1 MSNNKPLNVRLR
13 GNSNKNADRKKS
25 TSIVKK
31 VKKKDDKVV
40 NSNNNGQKKQ
50 KKSKKIGWKIF
61 RIFLLLGLA
70 MCIVGVGIVLGVISG
85 IIDGTD
91 SISLDELEL
100 LPQTSFVYDMNGNQ
114 IAALYDSENRIVV
127 SYEDIPKHTVD
138 AVVAIED
145 ERFYKHHGI
154 DLKRTIGAIGNYVIK
169 GGDSDYGAS
178 TITQQLV
185 KNITSDNERA
195 WQRKIREWYRA
206 ISLETKLSK
215 EKIFESYVNTI
226 YYGDSSW
233 GIEVAANHFFGK
245 SVSELNIAESAA
257 IAAMIQSP
265 EITNAYRSDEA
276 RAALL
281 ARKDLV
287 LGKMLSLGFINQQ
300 EYDEAKAYNLE
311 FKSKQVNYGGTQT
324 YFVDAVVE
332 AVIADLMEQRNVSR
346 GIALKMIYTDGYKI
360 NSTQDPDVQAKVDY
374 AFTNGEIFYD
384 DIQGA
389 MVVLD
394 HSTGQVRGLIGGAG
408 QKVGALTLNRA
419 TQSYRQPGS
428 CMKPFGAYGPA
439 MEKGLL
445 NCGSGIDDNQFTMG
459 NWTPHNW
466 YGSFYGFVTVRD
478 AISDSM
484 NIPAAKANLLVGDED
499 YCWNFAY
506 NCGLTSLSESDKSA
520 ASLGLGGVTNG
531 FTPMMMANAYGT
543 IANGGYWIKP
553 KLYTTV
559 VDRNGNIVLDNSAID
574 GKQVMK
580 DSTSYMLASCLQ
592 SVVTTPVWGTAYGA
606 VSIQGGAMPCA
617 GKTGNTNDDKDRWF
631 CGFTKYYTIACW
643 TGYDQPVPIN
653 RGYPYDSTKLFNS
666 VMNMVCEGKEPAEI
680 MPQPSSVRSVALCRD
695 SGKVPTD
702 ACNADPR
709 GSRVLTDLCAI
720 DAIPTETCT
729 VHEFVNICNVSK
741 KLASSSCSSTS
752 KESRL
757 VRSAPSQGQYPS
769 DWGYTKPTETCSGN
783 HSGSSATPGNP
794 RVTIYRNGVA
804 Q

>member
-13 GNSNKNADRKKS
+13 GNGTKS
-25 TSIVKK
+25 SSSVVRK
-31 VKKKDDKVV
+31 VKKNDNKIV
-40 NSNNNGQKKQ
+40 NSNGNEPKKQ
-50 KKSKKIGWKIF
+50 KKKGKLGWKIF
-61 RIFLLLGLA
+61 RILLLVGLA
-70 MCIVGVGIVLGVISG
+70 LCIIGVGVVLGVISG

-114 IAALYDSENRIVV
+114 LAALYDSENRIVV

-154 DLKRTIGAIGNYVIK
+154 DLKRTLGAIGNYVIN

-185 KNITSDNERA
+185 KNITSDKERA

-215 EKIFESYVNTI
+215 EQIFESYVNTI

-233 GIEVAANHFFGK
+233 GIEVASNHFFGK

-265 EITNAYRSDEA
+265 EVTNAYRSDEA
-276 RAALL
+276 RDALL
-281 ARKDLV
+281 KRKDIV
-287 LGKMLSLGFINQQ
+287 LNKMLSLGFITQE
-300 EYDEAKAYNLE
+300 EYDEASNYQLE
-311 FKSKQVNYGGTQT
+311 FKTKQVNYGGTQT

-332 AVIADLMEQRNVSR
+332 AVIEDLMEQRNISR
-346 GIALKMIYTDGYKI
+346 GIALKMIYTDGYQI
-360 NSTQDPDVQAKVDY
+360 HSTEDPDVQWQVDE
-374 AFTNGEIFYD
+374 AFKNGNIFYD

-394 HSTGQVRGLIGGAG
+394 HKTGQVRGLIGGAG
-408 QKVGALTLNRA
+408 EKVGALTLNRA

-439 MEKGLL
+439 FEKGLL
-445 NCGSGIDDNQFTMG
+445 SPGAGIDDNQFTMG

-466 YGSFYGFVTVRD
+466 YGYFFGFVTVRD

-506 NCGLTSLSESDKSA
+506 NCGLTSLSDSDKSA

-531 FTPMMMANAYGT
+531 FTPLMMANAYGT
-543 IANGGYWIKP
+543 IANSGYYIKP
-553 KLYTTV
+553 KFYTTV
-559 VDRNGNIVLDNSAID
+559 EDRNGNIVLDNTELN

-580 DSTSYMLASCLQ
+580 DSTAYMLSSCLQ
-592 SVVTTPVWGTAYGA
+592 SVVTTPVLGTAYGA
-606 VSIQGGAMPCA
+606 VSIQNGSIPCA

-631 CGFTKYYTIACW
+631 CGFTNYYTIACW

-653 RGYPYDSTKLFNS
+653 RGYPYDSTKLFNT
-666 VMNMVCEGKEPAEI
+666 VMNAICSGKQGVEI
-680 MPQPSSVRSVALCRD
+680 MAQPSSVKSVELCRD

-702 ACNADPR
+702 ACRADQR
-709 GSRVLTDLCAI
+709 GSRVLTDYVAV
-720 DAIPTETCT
+720 DSIPTDTCT
-729 VHEFVNICNVSK
+729 VHEFVQICNSTGK
-741 KLASSSCSSTS
+741 IASSKCASTKKS
-752 KESRL
+752 VL
-757 VRSAPSQGQYPS
+757 VRAQPSQGQYPN
-769 DWGYTKPTETCSGN
+769 DWAYTKPSETCSGN
-783 HSGSSATPGNP
+783 HANSGATPGNP
-794 RVTIYRNGVA
+794 RITIYRNGVA

>member
-13 GNSNKNADRKKS
+13 GNGTKS
-25 TSIVKK
+25 SSSVVRK
-31 VKKKDDKVV
+31 VKKKDNKIV
-40 NSNNNGQKKQ
+40 NSNGNEPKKQ
-50 KKSKKIGWKIF
+50 KKKGKLGWKIF
-61 RIFLLLGLA
+61 RILLLVGLA
-70 MCIVGVGIVLGVISG
+70 LCIIGVGVVLGVISG

-114 IAALYDSENRIVV
+114 LAALYDSENRIVV

-154 DLKRTIGAIGNYVIK
+154 DLKRTLGAIGNYVIN

-185 KNITSDNERA
+185 KNITSDKERA

-215 EKIFESYVNTI
+215 EQIFESYVNTI

-233 GIEVAANHFFGK
+233 GIEVASNHFFGK

-265 EITNAYRSDEA
+265 EVTNAYRSDEA
-276 RAALL
+276 RDALL
-281 ARKDLV
+281 KRKDIV
-287 LGKMLSLGFINQQ
+287 LNKMLSLGFITQE
-300 EYDEAKAYNLE
+300 EYDEASNYQLE
-311 FKSKQVNYGGTQT
+311 FKTKQVNYGGTQT

-332 AVIADLMEQRNVSR
+332 AVIEDLMEQRNISR
-346 GIALKMIYTDGYKI
+346 GIALKMIYTDGYQI
-360 NSTQDPDVQAKVDY
+360 HSTEDPDVQWQVDE
-374 AFTNGEIFYD
+374 AFKNGNIFYD

-394 HSTGQVRGLIGGAG
+394 HKTGQVRGLIGGAG
-408 QKVGALTLNRA
+408 EKVGALTLNRA

-466 YGSFYGFVTVRD
+466 YGYFFGFVTVRD

-506 NCGLTSLSESDKSA
+506 NCGLTSLSDSDKSA

-531 FTPMMMANAYGT
+531 FTPLMMANAYGT
-543 IANGGYWIKP
+543 IANSGYYIKP
-553 KLYTTV
+553 KFYTTV
-559 VDRNGNIVLDNSAID
+559 EDRNGNIVLDNTELN

-580 DSTSYMLASCLQ
+580 DSTAYMLSSCLQ
-592 SVVTTPVWGTAYGA
+592 SVVTTPVLGTAYGA
-606 VSIQGGAMPCA
+606 VSIQNGSIPCA

-631 CGFTKYYTIACW
+631 CGFTNYYTIACW

-653 RGYPYDSTKLFNS
+653 RGYPYDSTKLFNT
-666 VMNMVCEGKEPAEI
+666 VMNAICSGKQGVEI
-680 MPQPSSVRSVALCRD
+680 MAQPSSVKSVELCRD

-702 ACNADPR
+702 ACRADQR
-709 GSRVLTDLCAI
+709 GSRVLTDYVAV
-720 DAIPTETCT
+720 DSIPTDTCT
-729 VHEFVNICNVSK
+729 VHEFVQICNSTGK
-741 KLASSSCSSTS
+741 IASSKCASTKKS
-752 KESRL
+752 VL
-757 VRSAPSQGQYPS
+757 VRAQPSQGQYPN
-769 DWGYTKPTETCSGN
+769 DWAYTKPSETCSGN
-783 HSGSSATPGNP
+783 HANSGATPGNP
-794 RVTIYRNGVA
+794 RITIYRNGVA

>member
-13 GNSNKNADRKKS
+13 GNGTKS
-25 TSIVKK
+25 SSSVVRK
-31 VKKKDDKVV
+31 VKKKDNKIV
-40 NSNNNGQKKQ
+40 NSNGNEPKKQ
-50 KKSKKIGWKIF
+50 KKKGKLGWKIF
-61 RIFLLLGLA
+61 RILLLVGLA
-70 MCIVGVGIVLGVISG
+70 LCIIGVGVVLGVISG

-114 IAALYDSENRIVV
+114 LAALYDSENRIVV

-154 DLKRTIGAIGNYVIK
+154 DLKRTLGAIGNYVIN

-185 KNITSDNERA
+185 KNITSDKERA

-215 EKIFESYVNTI
+215 EQIFESYVNTI

-233 GIEVAANHFFGK
+233 GIEVASNHFFGK

-265 EITNAYRSDEA
+265 EVTNAYRSDEA
-276 RAALL
+276 RDALL
-281 ARKDLV
+281 KRKDIV
-287 LGKMLSLGFINQQ
+287 LNKMLSLGFITQE
-300 EYDEAKAYNLE
+300 EYDEASNYQLE
-311 FKSKQVNYGGTQT
+311 FKTKQVNYGGTQT

-332 AVIADLMEQRNVSR
+332 AVIEDLMEQRNISR
-346 GIALKMIYTDGYKI
+346 GIALKMIYTDGYQI
-360 NSTQDPDVQAKVDY
+360 HSTEDPDVQWQVDE
-374 AFTNGEIFYD
+374 AFKNGNIFYD

-394 HSTGQVRGLIGGAG
+394 HKTGQVRGLIGGAG
-408 QKVGALTLNRA
+408 EKVGALTLNRA

-439 MEKGLL
+439 FEKGLL
-445 NCGSGIDDNQFTMG
+445 SPGAGIDDNQFTMG

-466 YGSFYGFVTVRD
+466 YGYFFGFVTVRD

-506 NCGLTSLSESDKSA
+506 NCGLTSLSDSDKSA

-531 FTPMMMANAYGT
+531 FTPLMMANAYGT
-543 IANGGYWIKP
+543 IANSGYYIKP
-553 KLYTTV
+553 KFYTTV
-559 VDRNGNIVLDNSAID
+559 EDRNGNIVLDNTELN

-580 DSTSYMLASCLQ
+580 DSTAYMLSSCLQ
-592 SVVTTPVWGTAYGA
+592 SVVTTPVLGTAYGA
-606 VSIQGGAMPCA
+606 VSIQNGSIPCA

-631 CGFTKYYTIACW
+631 CGFTNYYTIACW

-653 RGYPYDSTKLFNS
+653 RGYPYDSTKLFNT
-666 VMNMVCEGKEPAEI
+666 VMNAICSGKQGVEI
-680 MPQPSSVRSVALCRD
+680 MAQPSSVKSVELCRD

-702 ACNADPR
+702 ACRADQR
-709 GSRVLTDLCAI
+709 GSRVLTDYVAV
-720 DAIPTETCT
+720 DSIPTDTCT
-729 VHEFVNICNVSK
+729 VHEFVQICNSTGK
-741 KLASSSCSSTS
+741 IASSKCASTKKS
-752 KESRL
+752 VL
-757 VRSAPSQGQYPS
+757 VRAQPSQGQYPN
-769 DWGYTKPTETCSGN
+769 DWAYTKPSETCSGN
-783 HSGSSATPGNP
+783 HANSGATPGNQ
-794 RVTIYRNGVA
+794 RITIYRNGVA

>member
-13 GNSNKNADRKKS
+13 GNNKKNS
-25 TSIVKK
+25 SSVVKK
-31 VKKKDDKVV
+31 VKKKDNKIT
-40 NSNNNGQKKQ
+40 NSNSKEPKKQ
-50 KKSKKIGWKIF
+50 KKKGKLGWKIF
-61 RIFLLLGLA
+61 RILLLVGLA
-70 MCIVGVGIVLGVISG
+70 LCIIGVGVVLGVISG

-114 IAALYDSENRIVV
+114 LAALYDSENRIVV

-154 DLKRTIGAIGNYVIK
+154 DLKRTLGAIGNYVIN

-185 KNITSDNERA
+185 KNITSDKERA

-215 EKIFESYVNTI
+215 EQIFESYVNTI

-233 GIEVAANHFFGK
+233 GIEVASNHFFGK

-265 EITNAYRSDEA
+265 EVTNAYRSDEA
-276 RAALL
+276 RDALL
-281 ARKDLV
+281 KRKDIV
-287 LGKMLSLGFINQQ
+287 LNKMLSLGFITQE
-300 EYDEAKAYNLE
+300 EYDEASNYQLE
-311 FKSKQVNYGGTQT
+311 FKTKQVNYGGTQT

-332 AVIADLMEQRNVSR
+332 AVIEDLMEQRNISR
-346 GIALKMIYTDGYKI
+346 GIALKMIYTDGYQI
-360 NSTQDPDVQAKVDY
+360 HSTEDPDVQWQVDE
-374 AFTNGEIFYD
+374 AFKNGNIFYD

-394 HSTGQVRGLIGGAG
+394 HKTGQVRGLIGGAG
-408 QKVGALTLNRA
+408 EKVGALTLNRA

-439 MEKGLL
+439 FEKGLL
-445 NCGSGIDDNQFTMG
+445 SPGAGIDDNQFTMG

-466 YGSFYGFVTVRD
+466 YGYFFGFVTVRD

-506 NCGLTSLSESDKSA
+506 NCGLTSLSDSDKSA

-531 FTPMMMANAYGT
+531 FTPLMMANAYGT
-543 IANGGYWIKP
+543 IANSGYYIKP
-553 KLYTTV
+553 KFYTTV
-559 VDRNGNIVLDNSAID
+559 EDRNGNIVLDNTELN

-580 DSTSYMLASCLQ
+580 DSTAYMLSSCLQ
-592 SVVTTPVWGTAYGA
+592 SVVTTPVLGTAYGA
-606 VSIQGGAMPCA
+606 VSIQNGSIPCA

-631 CGFTKYYTIACW
+631 CGFTNYYTIACW

-653 RGYPYDSTKLFNS
+653 RGYPYDSTKLFNT
-666 VMNMVCEGKEPAEI
+666 VMNAICSGKQGVEI
-680 MPQPSSVRSVALCRD
+680 MAQPSSVKSVELCRD

-702 ACNADPR
+702 ACRADQR
-709 GSRVLTDLCAI
+709 GSRVLTDYVAV
-720 DAIPTETCT
+720 DSIPTDTCT
-729 VHEFVNICNVSK
+729 VHEFVQICNSTGK
-741 KLASSSCSSTS
+741 IASSKCASTKKS
-752 KESRL
+752 VL
-757 VRSAPSQGQYPS
+757 VRAQPSQGQYPN
-769 DWGYTKPTETCSGN
+769 DWAYTKPSETCSGN
-783 HSGSSATPGNP
+783 HANSGATPGNP
-794 RVTIYRNGVA
+794 RITIYRNGVA